1 MALASTSVLDV
12 CTSICVV
19 NVNMNVNVDVQA
31 GHQPQ
36 VRVWEL
42 ARLAPL
48 AELKGHDFAVRC
60 VSFSP
65 NAKFVVSVGNQFDH
79 VRVLV
84 LLAPVTALAQET
96 CVFRFS

>member
-1 MALASTSVLDV
+1 MH
-12 CTSICVV
+12 
-19 NVNMNVNVDVQA
+19 VQA

-79 VRVLV
+79 VCSHSLRTRPVLSHS
-84 LLAPVTALAQET
+84 Q
-96 CVFRFS
+96 CFICMNY

>member
-1 MALASTSVLDV
+1 MRLLV
-12 CTSICVV
+12 CECAWIRS
-19 NVNMNVNVDVQA
+19 QA

-42 ARLAPL
+42 ARLVPL

-79 VRVLV
+79 VRCRYV
-84 LLAPVTALAQET
+84 ALRLK
-96 CVFRFS
+96 CYSPRY